1 VIPVTDPDRLR
12 KIEELYHATRESPP
26 ETRAKLLEE
35 ADPDLRQ
42 QVESLLERDT
52 RPGPLDRP
60 ALVALQDSDPVP
72 LPAGAQLGPYRIDK
86 LLGNGGMGRVYR
98 ALDTR
103 LGRAVAVKIVRERF
117 TALFQGEARAISS
130 LNHPHICT
138 LYDVGPDYLVME
150 LLQGETLAARLKKGA
165 LPRVQALRLASE
177 VADALAA
184 AHIQGVIHR
193 DLKPGNIMLT
203 NNGVKVLDFGLAK
216 IGAAEEPLGDPGTIL
231 GTRRYMSPEQA
242 EGKPMDARS
251 DIYSFGAVLYEMLT
265 GRPASEAGSPVGEG
279 PGPLSALP
287 AELEWI
293 LGRLLAKDQAER
305 WQSARDLKVVLER
318 FDSVGVSGS
327 QPSEGVG
334 RGWIAAAVLAVI
346 AGALLTIQLRRNPPE
361 PRMVRFQIANAGTGP
376 PALSPD
382 GSKIVFSSGPGG
394 TLMVRS
400 LDALSAEGQP
410 GTEGGYSPFW
420 SPDGRWI
427 GFFVSGHLK
436 KVSAE
441 VGPPLAITDVDS
453 FAGVGAGT
461 WGRDGAILYSPSGL
475 FPLSRVPA
483 AGGRSAPAGKFGPAR
498 APWSLPDAKHFLF
511 TMDATAENNGIF
523 VGSLD
528 PPEHVRVLPE
538 GHSPEYSDSG
548 YLLFIRRGALMAQP
562 FDVRKLQVSGDAALV
577 ASPVGSFSVAGSA
590 LVYQR
595 GESEGERRLRWYDR
609 HGTVL
614 EDTGQPADY
623 RKPELSPDRRQIAY
637 VTAIQPRDV
646 WVYDLIRGTTSR
658 LTFDGGLHGNAGW
671 SPDGREI
678 AVTTGGG
685 PNRAIQRIDVNG
697 GRNTTLAVQFD
708 RGIVLWQWTADG
720 KYLIFTATGGEKP
733 YEVWAVP
740 LSGGK
745 PFPVIW
751 GPFNNHQGRV
761 SPNGKWIA
769 YVSEETGRMEV
780 YVQDFPSKGRKWRIS
795 TAGGEIARWRGDSR
809 ELFYREGSKMMSVEV
824 NAAADKLEFGV
835 PKPLFDASPP
845 LDPYFDVTPDGR
857 KFLLMV
863 PNTDATT
870 AASFTVV
877 LNWPAGIKK

>member
-1 VIPVTDPDRLR
+1 VIPVTDSDRLR
-12 KIEELYHATRESPP
+12 KIEELYHATRESSP
-26 ETRAKLLEE
+26 ETRAKLLKE

-42 QVESLLERDT
+42 EVVSLLERDT

-60 ALVALQDSDPVP
+60 AAAQEDSDTSP
-72 LPAGAQLGPYRIDK
+72 LAVGAQLGPYRIET
-86 LLGNGGMGRVYR
+86 LLGSGGMGRVYR

-117 TALFQGEARAISS
+117 SALFQGEARAISS

-138 LYDVGPDYLVME
+138 LHDVGSDYLVME
-150 LLQGETLAARLKKGA
+150 LLQGETLAARLKKGP
-165 LPRVQALRLASE
+165 LPRGPALRLASE

-184 AHIQGVIHR
+184 AHAQGVVHG

-203 NNGVKVLDFGLAK
+203 TNGAKVLDFGLAK
-216 IGAAEEPLGDPGTIL
+216 IGAAEEPVGDPGAIL

-242 EGKPMDARS
+242 EGKPIDTRS
-251 DIYSFGAVLYEMLT
+251 DIYSFGVVLFEMLT
-265 GRPASEAGSPVGEG
+265 GRPASEVGSPEVE
-279 PGPLSALP
+279 STLP
-287 AELEWI
+287 ADLGWI
-293 LGRLLAKDQAER
+293 FGRLLAKDPAER
-305 WQSARDLKVVLER
+305 WQSAYDLRVVLER
-318 FDSVGVSGS
+318 LDGTGASRSSPRGRVGW
-327 QPSEGVG
+327 
-334 RGWIAAAVLAVI
+334 GWIAAAVLAAI
-346 AGALLTIQLRRNPPE
+346 AGTLLTIQLRRNPTE
-361 PRMVRFQIANAGTGP
+361 PRVVRFQIANVGNGP

-400 LDALSAEGQP
+400 LNALSAENLP

-427 GFFVSGHLK
+427 GFFVSDHLK
-436 KVSAE
+436 KMIAE
-441 VGPPLAITDVDS
+441 GGPPIVITDMDS
-453 FAGVGAGT
+453 FAGVGVGS

-475 FPLSRVPA
+475 SPLLRVPA
-483 AGGRSAPAGKFGPAR
+483 AGGRSTPAGKFGPAR
-498 APWSLPDAKHFLF
+498 APWSLPDGKHFLF
-511 TMDATAENNGIF
+511 TMDATAENSGVF

-528 PPEHVRVLPE
+528 PPERVRLLPE

-548 YLLFIRRGALMAQP
+548 YLLFLRRGALMAQP
-562 FDVRKLQVSGDAALV
+562 FDVLKLQVFGDAALI
-577 ASPVGSFSVAGSA
+577 ASPVGSFSVAGST

-595 GESEGERRLRWYDR
+595 RESEGERRLRWYDR
-609 HGTVL
+609 HGTGL

-637 VTAIQPRDV
+637 LSAVQPRDV
-646 WVYDLIRGTTSR
+646 WVYDLIRGTNSR
-658 LTFDGGLHGNAGW
+658 LTFDGGPHGNAGW

-678 AVTTGGG
+678 AVTTGRGA
-685 PNRAIQRIDVNG
+685 NRGIQRIDING
-697 GRNTTLAVQFD
+697 GRNTTVAVQFD
-708 RGIVLWQWTADG
+708 RGIVLWQWTVDG
-720 KYLIFTATGGEKP
+720 RYLIFTATGGGKP

-745 PFPVIW
+745 PFPVIR
-751 GPFNNHQGRV
+751 GSFNNHQGRV

-769 YVSEETGRMEV
+769 YVSEETGRMEL
-780 YVQDFPSKGRKWRIS
+780 YVQDFPPKGRRWRIS

-809 ELFYREGSKMMSVEV
+809 ELFYREGSKVMSVQV
-824 NAAADKLEFGV
+824 NASGDKVEFGV

-863 PNTDATT
+863 PNTDTTT
-870 AASFTVV
+870 AASFTVI